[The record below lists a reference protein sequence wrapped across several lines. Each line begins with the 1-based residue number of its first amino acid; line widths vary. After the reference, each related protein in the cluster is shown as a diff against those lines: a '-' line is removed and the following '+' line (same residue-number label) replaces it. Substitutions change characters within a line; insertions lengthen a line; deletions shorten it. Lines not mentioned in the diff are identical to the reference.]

1 VGGLVFVAVLG
12 SAVLHASWNAIAKSI
27 PDQRVAAGLLAM
39 TGLAAG
45 AVGAAVLPP
54 PEPASW
60 PYLAISATLQ
70 AAYLLMLVHAYRFG
84 EFGQVYP
91 LARGLPPLLVA
102 VVSLMVLGERLS
114 AGQWT
119 GVFVVSLALT
129 ALVFANGRPRPGTG
143 LGLAALTGVI
153 IASYTMVDGVGVRQS
168 GHALSYA
175 AWLFALQG
183 TLTLLISRAWHG
195 PGLGRALAGPA
206 RRGLLGGALAAAA
219 YAIVLWA
226 QTQAPLALV
235 SALRETSLLF
245 AGVIGV
251 LVFAERFSG
260 TRLVVT
266 VLAVAGIALLQAG

>member
-1 VGGLVFVAVLG
+1 MGGPVFVAVLV

-39 TGLAAG
+39 TGLTAGVVG
-45 AVGAAVLPP
+45 AVVLPP
-54 PEPASW
+54 PDPASW
-60 PYLAISATLQ
+60 PYLGVSATLQ
-70 AAYLLMLVHAYRFG
+70 AAYLLLLVHAYRFG

-102 VVSLMVLGERLS
+102 VASLVLLGETLS
-114 AGQWT
+114 AGQWL
-119 GVFVVSLALT
+119 GVVVVSAALT
-129 ALVFANGRPRPGTG
+129 GLVFANGRPRPGTG

-153 IASYTMVDGVGVRQS
+153 IASYTLVDGVGVRQS
-168 GHALSYA
+168 GHAFSYA

-183 TLTLLISRAWHG
+183 TLTLLISRAWYG
-195 PGLGRALAGPA
+195 PGFHRALAGSV
-206 RRGLLGGALAAAA
+206 RRGLLGGALAATA

-260 TRLVVT
+260 TRLAVT
-266 VLAVAGIALLQAG
+266 ALAVAGIALLQAG